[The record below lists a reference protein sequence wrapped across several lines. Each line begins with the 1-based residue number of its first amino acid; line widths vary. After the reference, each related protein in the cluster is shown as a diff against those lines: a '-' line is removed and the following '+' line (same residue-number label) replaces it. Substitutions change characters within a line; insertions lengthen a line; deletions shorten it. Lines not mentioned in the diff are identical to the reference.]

1 MCGLV
6 ALITPLLLWV
16 SWSPEML
23 KGILAMG
30 FASFLL
36 ATGFAQY
43 ACPEALDAD
52 QETLPKPGELPISG
66 TENGPNTV
74 GPSQN
79 QLKHRSN
86 FQLIFPTSYAWWV
99 LFSCRRAHNVSS
111 KGNRRTH
118 PKLIQFSKKNG
129 LETCSK
135 NVPARFLTT
144 VTHFWHFSNCK
155 NLLEKPARS
164 IFDDSYTLLA
174 LFESQKPARK
184 TCPLD
189 F

>member
-1 MCGLV
+1 MGSILGKVQKMNDIITFIKAILRRFLTQERAEIGMAMCGLV

-66 TENGPNTV
+66 TENGANNV
-74 GPSQN
+74 DPSQN
-79 QLKHRSN
+79 Q
-86 FQLIFPTSYAWWV
+86 F
-99 LFSCRRAHNVSS
+99 
-111 KGNRRTH
+111 
-118 PKLIQFSKKNG
+118 KN
-129 LETCSK
+129 
-135 NVPARFLTT
+135 
-144 VTHFWHFSNCK
+144 
-155 NLLEKPARS
+155 
-164 IFDDSYTLLA
+164 
-174 LFESQKPARK
+174 
-184 TCPLD
+184 
-189 F
+189 